1 VTTHRLLEFSDDAAP
16 AVEAI
21 GHIADGRGWCN
32 LTPEVDAS
40 DVDVLTPS
48 VFSLRTKRGAPIAS
62 LVTSPPR
69 KGERRPA
76 TLGILHTRGRLGKER
91 IDALL
96 GGAGFSIRQDHNQR
110 GLLLE
115 VPPDTP
121 PSRVLEVMRSLL
133 DKLCD
138 YDRTGTWRLD
148 VFERAS

>member
-1 VTTHRLLEFSDDAAP
+1 VTTHRHLEFSDDDAP

-21 GHIADGRGWCN
+21 DHIADGRGWCN
-32 LTPEVDAS
+32 LTPEVEAD

-48 VFSLRTKRGAPIAS
+48 VFSLRVKRGAPIAS

-91 IDALL
+91 IDTLL
-96 GGAGFSIRQDHNQR
+96 GGAGYTIRQDHNQR

-115 VPPDTP
+115 VPPEATP
-121 PSRVLEVMRSLL
+121 SSVLEVMCSALT
-133 DKLCD
+133 KLCD